1 MAFLGGLLGGSRPKS
16 FFSMTGIRPEEEE
29 QLRRQM
35 EMQQP
40 QQIAG
45 QQLGKAG
52 PVFAPQDQ
60 QPEAQAKGSLGGI
73 MGKARPH
80 DALAN
85 APQIDPALPQ
95 GINPRLLEMLGAAPK
110 KNDKWRAP
118 VAMVL
123 AGVGSALSGDDDGL
137 RFVQKQIADSR
148 NAYNK
153 QLQDYQAR
161 KQIASLPGMTE
172 RELAAY
178 MANPDQWG
186 SQMSN
191 ALASHQ
197 AAANVGQSETRVY
210 GNPNQGGST
219 YQPPRLIE
227 NGVDTIRYDP
237 QTGQTAPAYQGMT
250 QGEQYARSLGKQPG
264 GPGWTSAVQDQQLG
278 ANGPSAMDAR
288 QALEGIRQGN
298 RVQLRGMPP
307 ARAPSAAPRAP
318 SPSPSRVMGR
328 IMEKIEQG
336 VPLAPGEQS
345 LYDRQYNRG
354 GRGTSGQASGGG
366 GAGRGMSPVTTPPGA
381 GQSREGEIRR
391 NAQGKKIQLRNN
403 QWVPIN

>member
-16 FFSMTGIRPEEEE
+16 FMDMTGIRPEEEE

-40 QQIAG
+40 QQITG

-73 MGKARPH
+73 MGKARPY

-85 APQIDPALPQ
+85 APQIDPAQPQ

-237 QTGQTAPAYQGMT
+237 RTGSTAPVYQGMT

-264 GPGWTSAVQDQQLG
+264 SKDWTGAVQDQQLG
-278 ANGPSAMDAR
+278 ANGPTAMDAR
-288 QALEGIRQGN
+288 QGLEGIRQGN
-298 RVQLRGMPP
+298 RLQLRNVPQ
-307 ARAPSAAPRAP
+307 ARAPSAPSRTP
-318 SPSPSRVMGR
+318 SPSPSSVIGGVLQ
-328 IMEKIEQG
+328 KFTQG
-336 VPLAPGEQS
+336 APLTAGEQK
-345 LYDRQYNRG
+345 LLERYQAG
-354 GRGTSGQASGGG
+354 GRGGAGGG
-366 GAGRGMSPVTTPPGA
+366 RGPTATAQP
-381 GQSREGEIRR
+381 QYKEGDVVS
-391 NAQGKKIQLRNN
+391 NAQGQRMMLRNN
-403 QWVPIN
+403 AWVPVR